1 VVAVQPYRRHH
12 VIVVDDDIAFLRGI
26 KRAAGTHRDI
36 YLSIA
41 PTGHDALRHVGQQ
54 PADLAVVDLFM
65 PDLDGIEVC
74 RRLRETSPHLVV
86 MVASGAITDR
96 LRDEALRAG
105 ARRVLA
111 KPYGVPQIAEA
122 ASELVAD
129 AGREASATEPT
140 EPAERSG
147 SGQERG
153 GSSARSALIQAH
165 LDLARNIAGRLARS
179 YHAVL
184 PPEDIEALARLGL
197 CEAASR
203 FDPER
208 GEPFVAFAE
217 RRIRGA
223 VMDEVRRLGAHTR
236 GGQRQ
241 LRRIEETRRALQQAH
256 GTVTDGDV
264 AAHLGLSLDKV
275 LQARTPTRVVAV
287 PFEGDHVSPESGA
300 DQLVAQAQVRALI
313 EQARKV
319 LPRLD
324 QAILTMHYEQELS
337 FHAIGRALGIGVGR
351 VIQRHALALDRLR
364 RAVTPRSG

>member
-1 VVAVQPYRRHH
+1 
-12 VIVVDDDIAFLRGI
+12 
-26 KRAAGTHRDI
+26 
-36 YLSIA
+36 
-41 PTGHDALRHVGQQ
+41 
-54 PADLAVVDLFM
+54 M

-74 RRLRETSPHLVV
+74 RRLRETAPHLVV
-86 MVASGAITDR
+86 MVASGALTDR
-96 LRDEALRAG
+96 LREEALRAG

-122 ASELVAD
+122 ASELVDELVGELVGDAD
-129 AGREASATEPT
+129 REAATA
-140 EPAERSG
+140 EPAERA
-147 SGQERG
+147 GQERG
-153 GSSARSALIQAH
+153 ASSAQAALIQALIQAH

-184 PPEDIEALARLGL
+184 PPDDIEALARLGL

-203 FDPER
+203 FDPAR

-223 VMDEVRRLGAHTR
+223 VMDAVRRLGAHTR

-287 PFEGDHVSPESGA
+287 PLEGDHVSPESGSE
-300 DQLVAQAQVRALI
+300 QLVAQAQVRALI
-313 EQARKV
+313 DQARQV
-319 LPRLD
+319 LPSLD
-324 QAILTMHYEQELS
+324 QAILTMHYEQELP
-337 FHAIGRALGIGVGR
+337 FHAIARALRVGVGR

-364 RAVTPRSG
+364 RAVAPRSG